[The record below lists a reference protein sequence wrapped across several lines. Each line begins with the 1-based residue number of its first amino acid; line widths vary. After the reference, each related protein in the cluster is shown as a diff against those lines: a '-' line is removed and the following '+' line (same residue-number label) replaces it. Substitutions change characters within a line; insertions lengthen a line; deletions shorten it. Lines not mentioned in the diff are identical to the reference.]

1 MLLFTG
7 QLKLSAYMNYGLLT
21 VHGKLMIFM
30 KFSIFCFL
38 EACFF
43 KSAPFRRM
51 YPVLRELVEIRVWE
65 MLYRV

>member
-30 KFSIFCFL
+30 NLSIFCFL
-38 EACFF
+38 ESCFF
-43 KSAPFRRM
+43 KSVPNAKG
-51 YPVLRELVEIRVWE
+51 IARVWE
-65 MLYRV
+65 MLYGVASCP